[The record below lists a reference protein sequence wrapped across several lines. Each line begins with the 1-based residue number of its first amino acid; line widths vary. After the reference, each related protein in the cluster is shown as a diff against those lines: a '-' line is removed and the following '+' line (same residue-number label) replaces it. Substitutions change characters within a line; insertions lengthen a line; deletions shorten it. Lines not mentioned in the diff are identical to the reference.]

1 MCVTAWL
8 VGDLRFSGDLKVRQ
22 YVCSGVRE
30 DGRAVNLTWAIG
42 WTSAAMLG
50 TGCGT
55 GAIETWLVKSYL
67 VQVLLL
73 DHRLKIKNWGPTL
86 MLVRAQAVL
95 SAELFRS

>member
-42 WTSAAMLG
+42 WTSAAMLR

-55 GAIETWLVKSYL
+55 DVIETWRAESYPN
-67 VQVLLL
+67 QVLVLNLL
-73 DHRLKIKNWGPTL
+73 SKIKN
-86 MLVRAQAVL
+86 
-95 SAELFRS
+95 